1 MGVYGVIVIVYA
13 LHFMKKKLY
22 KIKIWRLGDCDL
34 VQEIDRYLS
43 DDETKNFKV
52 VKPYRGTIEEVKK
65 EIQQSLPKQRKSSD
79 KPLLN
84 KKFNVAKIDDGI
96 LCADIATDDKDVNI
110 RISGFRD
117 FKRALDWAQL
127 QSVLW
132 KSDQQARD
140 LQQEELKPKITIH

>member
-1 MGVYGVIVIVYA
+1 M
-13 LHFMKKKLY
+13 MKQRILKWLNHIEAQLKK
-22 KIKIWRLGDCDL
+22 
-34 VQEIDRYLS
+34 S
-43 DDETKNFKV
+43 
-52 VKPYRGTIEEVKK
+52 KK
-65 EIQQSLPKQRKSSD
+65 EIQQSLPKQHKSSD
-79 KPLLN
+79 KPSLN

-96 LCADIATDDKDVNI
+96 LCAEIGTDDKDVII

-140 LQQEELKPKITIH
+140 LLQEELKPKITLH

>member
-1 MGVYGVIVIVYA
+1 M
-13 LHFMKKKLY
+13 MKQLILKWLNNIEGQLKK
-22 KIKIWRLGDCDL
+22 
-34 VQEIDRYLS
+34 S
-43 DDETKNFKV
+43 
-52 VKPYRGTIEEVKK
+52 KK
-65 EIQQSLPKQRKSSD
+65 EIQESLPKQKKFSD

-96 LCADIATDDKDVNI
+96 LCAKIMTDDKDVII

-132 KSDQQARD
+132 KSEQQSRD
-140 LQQEELKPKITIH
+140 LLQEELKPKITLH

>member
-1 MGVYGVIVIVYA
+1 
-13 LHFMKKKLY
+13 MKQRILKWLNHIEAQLKK
-22 KIKIWRLGDCDL
+22 
-34 VQEIDRYLS
+34 S
-43 DDETKNFKV
+43 
-52 VKPYRGTIEEVKK
+52 KK
-65 EIQQSLPKQRKSSD
+65 EIQQSLPNQEKFSD
-79 KPLLN
+79 KPLLS

-96 LCADIATDDKDVNI
+96 LCAEIMTDDKDVII

-140 LQQEELKPKITIH
+140 LLQEELKPKITLH

>member
-1 MGVYGVIVIVYA
+1 M
-13 LHFMKKKLY
+13 
-22 KIKIWRLGDCDL
+22 
-34 VQEIDRYLS
+34 
-43 DDETKNFKV
+43 
-52 VKPYRGTIEEVKK
+52 
-65 EIQQSLPKQRKSSD
+65 
-79 KPLLN
+79 N

-96 LCADIATDDKDVNI
+96 LCAEIMTDDKDVII

-140 LQQEELKPKITIH
+140 LLQEELKPKITLH